1 MSIIGYFVVYLVV
14 FTISFIGLLKGET
27 GISIIDS
34 FLILLFFL
42 YSYINIVFLRIFDK
56 NKSRIQVL
64 FIILLCLLYLYYVHF
79 LICILGV
86 FSYIYL
92 IYIKKKTNYF
102 DPVKSV
108 LTNFYKNS
116 TKTEILF
123 FIVFYFLTL
132 YIRTKIIPIL

>member
-34 FLILLFFL
+34 FLVLLFFL
-42 YSYINIVFLRIFDK
+42 YSYINIEFLRIFDK

-64 FIILLCLLYLYYVHF
+64 FIILLSLLYLYYAHF
-79 LICILGV
+79 SICILGT

-92 IYIKKKTNYF
+92 IYIKKKTSYF

-116 TKTEILF
+116 TKTEMLF
-123 FIVFYFLTL
+123 FIAFYFLTL
-132 YIRTKIIPIL
+132 YIRIKIDHVL